1 MKSTPTS
8 ETRNYTLKDQIALI
22 KCEVKDCL
30 SREVRCNDM
39 NCGGVGSMKSFSISR
54 IISKVVKVM
63 KKSLRLKELK
73 SNVSLNILVKLSI

>member
-8 ETRNYTLKDQIALI
+8 ETRNYTLKDQIALRI

-39 NCGGVGSMKSFSISR
+39 NCGGVGSI
-54 IISKVVKVM
+54 
-63 KKSLRLKELK
+63 KSLSML
-73 SNVSLNILVKLSI
+73 NVLLPLCLILEIQVRKPTQSVQQFSTFN